1 MMGPELVLFAAIIA
15 VEPSVQAPIT
25 RDALERMRVAPLL
38 EEQLARHISAEERAR
53 IERASLWLLPI
64 VEKRVTVRFTF

>member
-1 MMGPELVLFAAIIA
+1 MGPELVLFAAIIA

-38 EEQLARHISAEERAR
+38 EEQLARHISAEERLRLEKAG
-53 IERASLWLLPI
+53 LWLLPFI
-64 VEKRVTVRFTF
+64 ERKVTFKITFP